1 MWVPLYGPPLPRR
14 FSGPQLPATKAVYR
28 DLISAPARGN
38 TYRGELLLGF
48 RVTHPFFSEESTPHR
63 TPCDMLPREV
73 FEASVRMCLSLSMCV
88 CHPRALNVALFIC
101 CVTDEALLA
110 GMSGGHGYRPAE
122 AMEHGTSAL
131 CAQARSPQS
140 SPSVWGDAWQFHPGR
155 FRSLSVL
162 LSVGS
167 TSTGTQRQ
175 RNVRGESVWNELVF
189 LPHVVLPSNPEH
201 APDIFVYLCAGKPK
215 STNAVCFA
223 RLKVGGTWCRVV
235 FRVVPHG

>member
-88 CHPRALNVALFIC
+88 CHPSSVKRCFVH
-101 CVTDEALLA
+101 LLCDRRSTTRWHVWWPWVPTCRSYGA
-110 GMSGGHGYRPAE
+110 RYV
-122 AMEHGTSAL
+122 GTVCPS
-131 CAQARSPQS
+131 RQS
-140 SPSVWGDAWQFHPGR
+140 SK
-155 FRSLSVL
+155 L
-162 LSVGS
+162 
-167 TSTGTQRQ
+167 TQRVG
-175 RNVRGESVWNELVF
+175 RCLAVPPRPF
-189 LPHVVLPSNPEH
+189 PLPVGPVVGWFDLHRH
-201 APDIFVYLCAGKPK
+201 AATAQCP
-215 STNAVCFA
+215 
-223 RLKVGGTWCRVV
+223 R
-235 FRVVPHG
+235 